1 MTALLMTIYVVVCVL
16 LILAVL
22 IQQGK
27 GASMG
32 LLSGAGQTWFGPA
45 GSKTLLMKITL
56 GLAAGFLALS
66 VLLALATS
74 SSRRNALAA
83 ATAAPGAPAAP
94 STPPPSSPS
103 VPPGTDSVPK
113 PASAPK

>member
-1 MTALLMTIYVVVCVL
+1 ML

-45 GSKTLLMKITL
+45 GSKTLLMKITV
-56 GLAAGFLALS
+56 GLAGAFLFLAI
-66 VLLALATS
+66 LLALAS
-74 SSRRNALAA
+74 APRQLA
-83 ATAAPGAPAAP
+83 PPPPSPAPAANP
-94 STPPPSSPS
+94 TPPPQGSQ
-103 VPPGTDSVPK
+103 T
-113 PASAPK
+113 PAPQP

>member
-1 MTALLMTIYVVVCVL
+1 MHGFLILLFTLNCLL

-45 GSKTLLMKITL
+45 GSKTLLMKITV
-56 GLAAGFLALS
+56 GLAGAFLFLAI
-66 VLLALATS
+66 LLALAS
-74 SSRRNALAA
+74 APRQLA
-83 ATAAPGAPAAP
+83 PPPQAPA
-94 STPPPSSPS
+94 
-103 VPPGTDSVPK
+103 
-113 PASAPK
+113 PASAPPQGSQTPAPQP

>member
-1 MTALLMTIYVVVCVL
+1 MSTLLTFIYVVVCLL

-32 LLSGAGQTWFGPA
+32 ILSGAGQTWFGPA
-45 GSKTLLMKITL
+45 GSKTLLMKMTL
-56 GLAAGFLALS
+56 GLAGAFLALS

-74 SSRRNALAA
+74 ASRRTMAG
-83 ATAAPGAPAAP
+83 APGAASSAPAAP
-94 STPPPSSPS
+94 APANAPAPPP
-103 VPPGTDSVPK
+103 
-113 PASAPK
+113 APK

>member
-1 MTALLMTIYVVVCVL
+1 MRTFLILLFSLNCVL

-45 GSKTLLMKITL
+45 GSKTLLMKITV
-56 GLAAGFLALS
+56 GLAGAFLFLAI
-66 VLLALATS
+66 LLALAS
-74 SSRRNALAA
+74 
-83 ATAAPGAPAAP
+83 APRQMVPPSQPAPAPASTP
-94 STPPPSSPS
+94 TPPPQT
-103 VPPGTDSVPK
+103 PPPK
-113 PASAPK
+113 

>member
-1 MTALLMTIYVVVCVL
+1 MTVLLTMIYVAVCVL

-32 LLSGAGQTWFGPA
+32 ILSGAGQTWFGPA

-56 GLAAGFLALS
+56 GLVGGFLALS
-66 VLLALATS
+66 VLLALASS
-74 SSRRNALAA
+74 SSRRTMAGGA
-83 ATAAPGAPAAP
+83 APAAP
-94 STPPPSSPS
+94 STPPPSE
-103 VPPGTDSVPK
+103 
-113 PASAPK
+113 SAPPPAPK

>member
-1 MTALLMTIYVVVCVL
+1 MRSFLVLLFSLNCVL

-45 GSKTLLMKITL
+45 GSKTLLMKITV
-56 GLAAGFLALS
+56 GLAGAFLFLAI
-66 VLLALATS
+66 LLALAS
-74 SSRRNALAA
+74 APRQLA
-83 ATAAPGAPAAP
+83 PPMQQPAPAAA
-94 STPPPSSPS
+94 PPQGSQA
-103 VPPGTDSVPK
+103 
-113 PASAPK
+113 PAPHP